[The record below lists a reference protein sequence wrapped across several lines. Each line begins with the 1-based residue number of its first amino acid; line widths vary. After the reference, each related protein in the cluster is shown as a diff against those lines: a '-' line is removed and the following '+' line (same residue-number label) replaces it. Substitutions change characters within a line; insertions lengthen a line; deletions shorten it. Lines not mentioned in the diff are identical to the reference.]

1 MRRRSSR
8 TTCSSWT
15 RDAPLSSGPWRR
27 RKETRAWGCASSRSP
42 PRATDRPVGRCPN
55 LGRRKR
61 SSRLSSGV
69 CARSA
74 RSRSNRRASKTRS
87 SRSWGDRLRSRIRE
101 ALYIGLFD
109 ALPLLRDPML
119 LVVISLF
126 SFLPVIFIFVFAD
139 QRSAM
144 QSLVGAIVL
153 TFSFTGLFASQSV
166 YFNKQWFRFQD
177 MLVASKVSPASYA
190 VGLSV
195 SGLVVALP
203 GVAVA
208 LILLLLSGPTTAVGV
223 LLLLIT
229 SLLLWIGLVFVGF
242 AIGATTKNARRANSI
257 PQVLSIAL
265 GFLPPVYYPLD
276 RLPAIAQPIAMLIPT
291 THAAQLAKYYFGL
304 ITIPLSQVAIGWAYL
319 LGFAAL
325 MGFIASRRGAPGGPA
340 ETEH

>member
-1 MRRRSSR
+1 MEQVRPRSSNP
-8 TTCSSWT
+8 
-15 RDAPLSSGPWRR
+15 APP
-27 RKETRAWGCASSRSP
+27 KKSSRS
-42 PRATDRPVGRCPN
+42 
-55 LGRRKR
+55 
-61 SSRLSSGV
+61 SSGA

-74 RSRSNRRASKTRS
+74 RSRSNRPASKTRS
-87 SRSWGDRLRSRIRE
+87 SKSWGDRLKSRMRE

-139 QRSAM
+139 PRSAM

-208 LILLLLSGPTTAVGV
+208 LVLLLLSGPTTAAGV

-242 AIGATTKNARRANSI
+242 ATGATTKNARRANSP
-257 PQVLSIAL
+257 PQVLSIAM
-265 GFLPPVYYPLD
+265 GFLPPVYYPLS
-276 RLPAIAQPIAMLIPT
+276 RLPAIAQPFAMLIPT
-291 THAAQLAKYYFGL
+291 THAAQLAQYYFGL
-304 ITIPLSQVAIGWAYL
+304 IQLPASELVIGWAYL

-325 MGFIASRRGAPGGPA
+325 MGFLASRRAHWVDP
-340 ETEH
+340 

>member
-1 MRRRSSR
+1 
-8 TTCSSWT
+8 
-15 RDAPLSSGPWRR
+15 
-27 RKETRAWGCASSRSP
+27 
-42 PRATDRPVGRCPN
+42 
-55 LGRRKR
+55 
-61 SSRLSSGV
+61 
-69 CARSA
+69 
-74 RSRSNRRASKTRS
+74 
-87 SRSWGDRLRSRIRE
+87 
-101 ALYIGLFD
+101 
-109 ALPLLRDPML
+109 
-119 LVVISLF
+119 
-126 SFLPVIFIFVFAD
+126 
-139 QRSAM
+139 
-144 QSLVGAIVL
+144 
-153 TFSFTGLFASQSV
+153 LFASQSV

-304 ITIPLSQVAIGWAYL
+304 ITIPTSEIVIGWAYL

-325 MGFIASRRGAPGGPA
+325 MGFIASRRAHWVDP
-340 ETEH
+340 

>member
-27 RKETRAWGCASSRSP
+27 RRRPRAWGCASSWSP
-42 PRATDRPVGRCPN
+42 PRATDRPLRRCSN

-144 QSLVGAIVL
+144 QSLIGAIVL

-166 YFNKQWFRFQD
+166 YFNKQWLRFQD

-208 LILLLLSGPTTAVGV
+208 LILLLLSGPTTAAGGP
-223 LLLLIT
+223 LLFIN
-229 SLLLWIGLVFVGF
+229 SLLLWLG
-242 AIGATTKNARRANSI
+242 
-257 PQVLSIAL
+257 L
-265 GFLPPVYYPLD
+265 GFLGVPSGGATPNARAPHPVPA
-276 RLPAIAQPIAMLIPT
+276 RLGRA
-291 THAAQLAKYYFGL
+291 
-304 ITIPLSQVAIGWAYL
+304 
-319 LGFAAL
+319 
-325 MGFIASRRGAPGGPA
+325 
-340 ETEH
+340 

>member
-1 MRRRSSR
+1 MR
-8 TTCSSWT
+8 
-15 RDAPLSSGPWRR
+15 A
-27 RKETRAWGCASSRSP
+27 K
-42 PRATDRPVGRCPN
+42 
-55 LGRRKR
+55 
-61 SSRLSSGV
+61 
-69 CARSA
+69 
-74 RSRSNRRASKTRS
+74 
-87 SRSWGDRLRSRIRE
+87 IRE

-139 QRSAM
+139 QASAV

-177 MLVASKVSPASYA
+177 MFVASKVSPASYA
-190 VGLSV
+190 LGLSV

-203 GVAVA
+203 SVVVSLIF
-208 LILLLLSGPTTAVGV
+208 LILSRPANPAGLVLVIATSAV
-223 LLLLIT
+223 
-229 SLLLWIGLVFVGF
+229 LWIGLVFVGF

-257 PQVLSIAL
+257 PQVLSIAM

-276 RLPAIAQPIAMLIPT
+276 RLQAYPIAQAFAMLIPT
-291 THAAQLAKYYFGL
+291 THAAQLAKYYLRL
-304 ITIPLSQVAIGWAYL
+304 ISIPDWQVWLGWAYL

-325 MGFIASRRGAPGGPA
+325 MGVIAARRAHWVDP
-340 ETEH
+340 

>member
-1 MRRRSSR
+1 MR
-8 TTCSSWT
+8 
-15 RDAPLSSGPWRR
+15 A
-27 RKETRAWGCASSRSP
+27 K
-42 PRATDRPVGRCPN
+42 
-55 LGRRKR
+55 
-61 SSRLSSGV
+61 
-69 CARSA
+69 
-74 RSRSNRRASKTRS
+74 
-87 SRSWGDRLRSRIRE
+87 IRE

-139 QRSAM
+139 QASAV

-177 MLVASKVSPASYA
+177 MFVASKVSPASYA
-190 VGLSV
+190 LGLSV

-203 GVAVA
+203 SVVVSLIF
-208 LILLLLSGPTTAVGV
+208 LILSRPANPAGLVLVIATSAV
-223 LLLLIT
+223 
-229 SLLLWIGLVFVGF
+229 LWIGLVFVGF

-276 RLPAIAQPIAMLIPT
+276 RLQAYPIAQAFALLIPT
-291 THAAQLAKYYFGL
+291 THAAQLAKYYLRL
-304 ITIPLSQVAIGWAYL
+304 ISIPDWQVWLGWAYL
-319 LGFAAL
+319 IGFAAL
-325 MGFIASRRGAPGGPA
+325 MGVIASRRAHWVDP
-340 ETEH
+340 

>member
-1 MRRRSSR
+1 M
-8 TTCSSWT
+8 
-15 RDAPLSSGPWRR
+15 
-27 RKETRAWGCASSRSP
+27 K
-42 PRATDRPVGRCPN
+42 
-55 LGRRKR
+55 
-61 SSRLSSGV
+61 
-69 CARSA
+69 
-74 RSRSNRRASKTRS
+74 
-87 SRSWGDRLRSRIRE
+87 SRIRE

-139 QRSAM
+139 TKSAM

-203 GVAVA
+203 GVLVA
-208 LILLLLSGPTTAVGV
+208 LVLLLLSGPALAAGILVA
-223 LLLLIT
+223 LAT

-265 GFLPPVYYPLD
+265 GFLPPVYYPLS
-276 RLPAIAQPIAMLIPT
+276 RLDAYPVAQAFAMLIPT

-304 ITIPLSQVAIGWAYL
+304 IEIPSWQVALGWAYL

-325 MGFIASRRGAPGGPA
+325 MGLIASRRAHWVDP
-340 ETEH
+340 

>member
-1 MRRRSSR
+1 MEQTRPRSSNPDPRRRSSP
-8 TTCSSWT
+8 SSS
-15 RDAPLSSGPWRR
+15 A
-27 RKETRAWGCASSRSP
+27 AS
-42 PRATDRPVGRCPN
+42 
-55 LGRRKR
+55 
-61 SSRLSSGV
+61 
-69 CARSA
+69 ARSA
-74 RSRSNRRASKTRS
+74 RSRSSRRAWKRHS
-87 SRSWGDRLRSRIRE
+87 SRSWGDRLKSRIRE

-139 QRSAM
+139 QKSAV

-177 MLVASKVSPASYA
+177 MLVASRVSPASYA

-203 GVAVA
+203 GVLVA
-208 LILLLLSGPTTAVGV
+208 LALLLLSGPWTAVGV
-223 LLLLIT
+223 LLLLAT
-229 SLLLWIGLVFVGF
+229 SLLMWIGLVFVGF

-265 GFLPPVYYPLD
+265 GFLPPVYYPLSF
-276 RLPAIAQPIAMLIPT
+276 LPAIARPLAMLIPT
-291 THAAQLAKYYFGL
+291 THAAQLAKFYFGL
-304 ITIPLSQVAIGWAYL
+304 IQISTSEIVIGWAYL

-325 MGFIASRRGAPGGPA
+325 MGFLASRRAHWVDP
-340 ETEH
+340 

>member
-1 MRRRSSR
+1 MEQVRPRSSNPDPRRRSSP
-8 TTCSSWT
+8 SSS
-15 RDAPLSSGPWRR
+15 A
-27 RKETRAWGCASSRSP
+27 AS
-42 PRATDRPVGRCPN
+42 V
-55 LGRRKR
+55 
-61 SSRLSSGV
+61 
-69 CARSA
+69 RSA
-74 RSRSNRRASKTRS
+74 RSRSSRRASKRRS
-87 SRSWGDRLRSRIRE
+87 SRSWGDRLKSRIRE

-139 QRSAM
+139 QKSAM

-203 GVAVA
+203 GVVVA
-208 LILLLLSGPTTAVGV
+208 LVLLLLSGPMPAAGV
-223 LLLLIT
+223 LLLLAT

-276 RLPAIAQPIAMLIPT
+276 RLPAYPIAKAFAMLIPT

-304 ITIPLSQVAIGWAYL
+304 VDIPGWQVALGWAYL

-325 MGFIASRRGAPGGPA
+325 MGFLASRRAHWVDPEPVV
-340 ETEH
+340 

>member
-1 MRRRSSR
+1 M
-8 TTCSSWT
+8 
-15 RDAPLSSGPWRR
+15 
-27 RKETRAWGCASSRSP
+27 K
-42 PRATDRPVGRCPN
+42 
-55 LGRRKR
+55 
-61 SSRLSSGV
+61 
-69 CARSA
+69 
-74 RSRSNRRASKTRS
+74 
-87 SRSWGDRLRSRIRE
+87 SRIRE

-139 QRSAM
+139 AASAM
-144 QSLVGAIVL
+144 QSLIGAIVL

-203 GVAVA
+203 GVLVA
-208 LILLLLSGPTTAVGV
+208 LALLLLSGPSTAIGIV
-223 LLLLIT
+223 LLLAT

-265 GFLPPVYYPLD
+265 GFLPPVYYPLS
-276 RLPAIAQPIAMLIPT
+276 RLPAIAQPFAMLIPT

-304 ITIPLSQVAIGWAYL
+304 IQIPASELVIGWAYL

-325 MGFIASRRGAPGGPA
+325 MGFLASRRAHWVDP
-340 ETEH
+340 

>member
-1 MRRRSSR
+1 M
-8 TTCSSWT
+8 
-15 RDAPLSSGPWRR
+15 
-27 RKETRAWGCASSRSP
+27 K
-42 PRATDRPVGRCPN
+42 
-55 LGRRKR
+55 
-61 SSRLSSGV
+61 
-69 CARSA
+69 
-74 RSRSNRRASKTRS
+74 
-87 SRSWGDRLRSRIRE
+87 SRIRE

-139 QRSAM
+139 QKSAM

-203 GVAVA
+203 GVLVA
-208 LILLLLSGPTTAVGV
+208 LVLLLLSGPAPAFGILVA
-223 LLLLIT
+223 LAT

-265 GFLPPVYYPLD
+265 GFIPPVYYPLSKLD
-276 RLPAIAQPIAMLIPT
+276 AYPAAQAFAMLIPT

-304 ITIPLSQVAIGWAYL
+304 VDIPGWQVALGWAYL

-325 MGFIASRRGAPGGPA
+325 MGFLASRRAHWVDP
-340 ETEH
+340 

>member
-1 MRRRSSR
+1 
-8 TTCSSWT
+8 
-15 RDAPLSSGPWRR
+15 L
-27 RKETRAWGCASSRSP
+27 K
-42 PRATDRPVGRCPN
+42 
-55 LGRRKR
+55 
-61 SSRLSSGV
+61 
-69 CARSA
+69 
-74 RSRSNRRASKTRS
+74 
-87 SRSWGDRLRSRIRE
+87 SRIRE

-139 QRSAM
+139 QKSAM

-195 SGLVVALP
+195 SGLVFGILVAL
-203 GVAVA
+203 A
-208 LILLLLSGPTTAVGV
+208 
-223 LLLLIT
+223 T

-265 GFLPPVYYPLD
+265 GFLPPVYYPLSKLD
-276 RLPAIAQPIAMLIPT
+276 AYPAAQAFAMLIPT

-304 ITIPLSQVAIGWAYL
+304 VDIPGWQVALGWAYL

-325 MGFIASRRGAPGGPA
+325 MGFLASRRAHWVDP
-340 ETEH
+340 

>member
-1 MRRRSSR
+1 
-8 TTCSSWT
+8 
-15 RDAPLSSGPWRR
+15 L
-27 RKETRAWGCASSRSP
+27 K
-42 PRATDRPVGRCPN
+42 
-55 LGRRKR
+55 
-61 SSRLSSGV
+61 
-69 CARSA
+69 
-74 RSRSNRRASKTRS
+74 
-87 SRSWGDRLRSRIRE
+87 SRIRE

-109 ALPLLRDPML
+109 SLPLLRDPML

-126 SFLPVIFIFVFAD
+126 SFLPVIFIFVFAT
-139 QRSAM
+139 APGAAI
-144 QSLVGAIVL
+144 QSLIGAIVL

-177 MLVASKVSPASYA
+177 MLVASRVSPASYA

-203 GVAVA
+203 GVLVA
-208 LILLLLSGPTTAVGV
+208 LALLLLSGPRTVVGV
-223 LLLLIT
+223 LLLFAT
-229 SLLLWIGLVFVGF
+229 SLLMWIGLVFVGF

-276 RLPAIAQPIAMLIPT
+276 RLPPIAQPFAMLIPT

-304 ITIPLSQVAIGWAYL
+304 IQIPLSEVLIGWAYL

-325 MGFIASRRGAPGGPA
+325 MGFLASRRAHWVDP
-340 ETEH
+340 

>member
-1 MRRRSSR
+1 MK
-8 TTCSSWT
+8 
-15 RDAPLSSGPWRR
+15 A
-27 RKETRAWGCASSRSP
+27 
-42 PRATDRPVGRCPN
+42 
-55 LGRRKR
+55 
-61 SSRLSSGV
+61 
-69 CARSA
+69 
-74 RSRSNRRASKTRS
+74 
-87 SRSWGDRLRSRIRE
+87 RIRE

-139 QRSAM
+139 QASAV
-144 QSLVGAIVL
+144 QSLIGAIVL

-177 MLVASKVSPASYA
+177 MFVASKVSPASYA
-190 VGLSV
+190 LGLSL

-203 GVAVA
+203 GVLVA
-208 LILLLLSGPTTAVGV
+208 LVLLLLSKSATAAGV
-223 LLLLIT
+223 LLLLGT
-229 SLLLWIGLVFVGF
+229 SVLLWIGLVFVGF

-265 GFLPPVYYPLD
+265 GFLPPVYYPLE
-276 RLPAIAQPIAMLIPT
+276 RLHDIPIAQAVAMLIPT

-304 ITIPLSQVAIGWAYL
+304 ISIPAWQVWVGWIYL

-325 MGFIASRRGAPGGPA
+325 MGFLASRRAHWVDP
-340 ETEH
+340 